1 MSTNSSE
8 PKRHPEHNH
17 HAGTNQQR
25 PQDTRQKSPKSS
37 ATSPAPE
44 TTSGVTDVP
53 WSSSNTTAQSA
64 ESTASG
70 SGSEQ
75 GPVQAAPVSPGDD
88 PRPVPRQRPQEL

>member
-53 WSSSNTTAQSA
+53 WSSSNTAAQRA
-64 ESTASG
+64 ESTTSD

-75 GPVQAAPVSPGDD
+75 GSCLPC
-88 PRPVPRQRPQEL
+88 RR